1 MSRKRGIFRR
11 MFDRIFGAPDKAP
24 VGTTTR
30 RIVEYAPPA
39 DEEPIVVYAK
49 AGVYSLRLIPTFR
62 WSSKM
67 MDYDQLVKCAD
78 RYHDVARTTLLDRA
92 WTIAPEFH
100 AVDVAEAEAAINR
113 VLAEELCFDD
123 EDEGRLGCT
132 SAVRVLLDPELREHL
147 LPVEKRRLTLN
158 SDHELAMLH
167 ASLVE
172 ERTQRWL
179 QVIKVLEEIDVLGP
193 DERQLLVPFAASL
206 ADKDFAGVM
215 HGLGAHRGELARDLA
230 AVLRNA
236 RTDHEHVGLY
246 EFANAY
252 DKALQA
258 FCRRMGLTP
267 FAWVQ
272 GIEGGAE

>member
-11 MFDRIFGAPDKAP
+11 MFDRIFGVPDKGSI
-24 VGTTTR
+24 GTTTR

-39 DEEPIVVYAK
+39 DEEPIVVSAK
-49 AGVYSLRLIPTFR
+49 AGVYSLHLIPAFR
-62 WSSKM
+62 WSSKV

-78 RYHDVARTTLLDRA
+78 RYHGVARTTLLNRA
-92 WTIAPEFH
+92 WTTAREFH

-123 EDEGRLGCT
+123 EDEGRLGYT
-132 SAVRVLLDPELREHL
+132 SSVRVVLDPELREHL
-147 LPVEKRRLTLN
+147 LPVEKRRLTLT

-179 QVIKVLEEIDVLGP
+179 EVVKVLEQIDVLGP

-206 ADKDFAGVM
+206 ADKDFASVM

-267 FAWVQ
+267 FAWVR
-272 GIEGGAE
+272 GNDGGAE